1 MRGIKPFRVVKPFL
15 SVLAVIVT
23 SSLLIFAIYYTQLGP
38 QWVTFLTGI
47 LVAAVLA
54 EATRRSYAEW
64 VVVRRTAQLSAAK
77 NRLEREIQLRK
88 LAEKAVADG
97 KPRLHLIDEV
107 LPTMVAFVDKEGRVQ
122 YHNRAFL
129 EWLRLR
135 PEQVEGRHMREV
147 LGTKV
152 YQETA
157 TAVRQALDGHS
168 VNYERTQKMQDG
180 ALYRLKVEHL
190 PQYLENGKVTGF
202 YMLVNDITEPNDV
215 RMDKPAGSSPDQKMF
230 VDSYAEQIAVEHD
243 ANMIKMAIEK
253 GEFRLYCQLITPL
266 DGSSNTDRHY
276 EVLVRLMEE
285 EEGMIPPG
293 MFFPLAEKHGLMTHL
308 DRWVVQHVA
317 DWIAHRNHT
326 ENRQNDSIF
335 FINLSESTISDP
347 GFPEFLRLTLLE
359 YGVAATALCFEV
371 DDATLA
377 TRTADVAEF
386 ARQVQQCGCR
396 VALSGFGRDKVMFDL
411 IRGFQVEFI
420 KIDGNVILDILR
432 DPAKFAKVTAI
443 NRVAKIIGV
452 KTIAEMV
459 ENDETVA
466 SLRKIGIDF
475 AQGFG
480 ISRPRPLKE

>member
-1 MRGIKPFRVVKPFL
+1 MRGIKLFRVVKPFL
-15 SVLAVIVT
+15 SVMAVIVT
-23 SSLLIFAIYYTQLGP
+23 SSILIIAIYYTELGP
-38 QWVTFLTGI
+38 QWITFLTGI

-88 LAEKAVADG
+88 LAEKAIADG
-97 KPRLHLIDEV
+97 KPRLHLIDEL
-107 LPTMVAFVDKEGRVQ
+107 LPTMVAFVDKEGRFQ

-135 PEQVEGRHMREV
+135 SEQVEGRHMREV
-147 LGTKV
+147 LGSKV

-180 ALYRLKVEHL
+180 ALYRLTVEHI

-202 YMLVNDITEPNDV
+202 YMLINDITEPNDV
-215 RMDKPAGSSPDQKMF
+215 RIAKPSGSSPDQKMF
-230 VDSYAEQIAVEHD
+230 VDSYAEQIAGEHD
-243 ANMIKMAIEK
+243 AGMIKMAIEK

-266 DGSSNTDRHY
+266 TSNSNTDKHY

-317 DWIAHRNHT
+317 DWVAHRDHQDDH
-326 ENRQNDSIF
+326 QNDSVF
-335 FINLSESTISDP
+335 FINLSESTIADP

-359 YGVAATALCFEV
+359 YGIPAATLCFEV

-386 ARQVQQCGCR
+386 ARQVKQCGCH

-466 SLRKIGIDF
+466 SLRRIGIDF